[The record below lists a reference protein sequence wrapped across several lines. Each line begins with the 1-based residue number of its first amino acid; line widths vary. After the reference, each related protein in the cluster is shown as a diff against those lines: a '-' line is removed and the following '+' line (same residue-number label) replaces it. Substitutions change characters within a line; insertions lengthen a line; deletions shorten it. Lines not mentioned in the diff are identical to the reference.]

1 MSWKVRHTRAKL
13 SIFDKSKIEI
23 ASKVLVKLTS
33 SISLGKQG
41 AELSILQVLKSLWWS
56 EKSYTKVR
64 NDP

>member
-1 MSWKVRHTRAKL
+1 MSWKLRLTRAKL

-33 SISLGKQG
+33 SISLGKRG

>member
-41 AELSILQVLKSLWWS
+41 AELSILQVLKSL
-56 EKSYTKVR
+56 
-64 NDP
+64 

>member
-1 MSWKVRHTRAKL
+1 MSWKVWHTRGKL

-41 AELSILQVLKSLWWS
+41 AELSILQVLKSL
-56 EKSYTKVR
+56 
-64 NDP
+64 